1 MEELTAAN
9 CPNMVQLVESFTT
22 QQDYVIITHYMQSG
36 NLFHYVCAQPSQ
48 PLDEDLTK
56 SIIRQVATG
65 IQAMHRRNIIHK
77 DIKIE
82 NILMTNLTRKA
93 QVKIAD
99 FGSAEKLV

>member
-1 MEELTAAN
+1 MEIMEELTAAN

-99 FGSAEKLV
+99 FGSA